1 MKNTAESSSL
11 NLNLNLWIIVT
22 ICTSIHCER
31 TFFTGIVFA
40 HLVKSMVVQNWL
52 STDWGPSSGNP
63 FDIRMC
69 YLPNHC
75 QSVRLNQD
83 APFHELHVNM
93 TLASNSCT
101 YILDQGTPRKKSFA
115 NNLGGASATSVDCV
129 ALRCSSVSW
138 PDSHGIPIGSHLL
151 AYIKNENSKPF
162 IIVQRSSE
170 SEVPH
175 QVFPLDHVS

>member
-31 TFFTGIVFA
+31 LNTIPFFTGIIFA

-52 STDWGPSSGNP
+52 SLDWGPSSGNP

-83 APFHELHVNM
+83 ALFHESHVNM

-101 YILDQGTPRKKSFA
+101 YILDQETPRIA
-115 NNLGGASATSVDCV
+115 NNLGGASAISVDCV
-129 ALRCSSVSW
+129 AVRCSSVSW
-138 PDSHGIPIGSHLL
+138 PDSHGIPIGSQSYWLT
-151 AYIKNENSKPF
+151 SKMKTRSPF
-162 IIVQRSSE
+162 
-170 SEVPH
+170 
-175 QVFPLDHVS
+175 